1 MGRPEQEPNNIARR
15 NIGLSNILLNSSYYC
30 AVCNC
35 RISLKDISIT
45 TLFVVIGFFS
55 FSQNTNEQI
64 KSNRIQIVNAERL
77 IKSKNSS
84 AQKFIGNVELK
95 HQEVKL
101 FCDSAFLYLD
111 SNSLDAFGK
120 VKILQGDSLAMYGD
134 TLHYSGNSKLA
145 TMQGNVNLTDRNLSL
160 STTSMTY
167 NLRDSVGHYTSG
179 ATITST
185 ENSNVLTSK
194 IGLYFVGSQVFEFQ
208 DSVELSNPEYTMT
221 SDTLTYQTA
230 TETAIFSGPTF
241 IRADS
246 NLIYTENG
254 WYDTKNNLASFQE
267 NSYLEADG
275 QVLTG
280 DSLFYDRNL
289 GFGEVF
295 NNMQIRD
302 TANTFVIQGNYG
314 WHNEKQ
320 EQSLITD
327 SLLLIQI
334 FENDS
339 LFLHADTAVINID
352 STDGKIIQ
360 AFHDVKFFK
369 SDLQGA
375 ADSMLITQSN
385 STINMYENPILW
397 SDENQL
403 FADFISIKSDSNTI
417 RSMLLDNN
425 AFLISV
431 ADTFG
436 FNQVKGRIMNAYFS
450 NQKLKRLEVV
460 GNAQSVYYVGEEE
473 KTPIGMNHAVCSN
486 MTLVIDE
493 NKVDQITFR
502 EKPEAVLYPMDDINP
517 KIRLLVGFRWE
528 EDLRPKQL
536 TDIFR

>member
-1 MGRPEQEPNNIARR
+1 M
-15 NIGLSNILLNSSYYC
+15 NSSYYC

-45 TLFVVIGFFS
+45 TLFVLIGFFS

-221 SDTLTYQTA
+221 SDTLTYQTE

-302 TANTFVIQGNYG
+302 TANTLGIPNYF
-314 WHNEKQ
+314 Q
-320 EQSLITD
+320 TFQ
-327 SLLLIQI
+327 
-334 FENDS
+334 
-339 LFLHADTAVINID
+339 
-352 STDGKIIQ
+352 
-360 AFHDVKFFK
+360 
-369 SDLQGA
+369 
-375 ADSMLITQSN
+375 
-385 STINMYENPILW
+385 
-397 SDENQL
+397 
-403 FADFISIKSDSNTI
+403 
-417 RSMLLDNN
+417 
-425 AFLISV
+425 FLI
-431 ADTFG
+431 
-436 FNQVKGRIMNAYFS
+436 
-450 NQKLKRLEVV
+450 
-460 GNAQSVYYVGEEE
+460 
-473 KTPIGMNHAVCSN
+473 
-486 MTLVIDE
+486 
-493 NKVDQITFR
+493 
-502 EKPEAVLYPMDDINP
+502 
-517 KIRLLVGFRWE
+517 
-528 EDLRPKQL
+528 
-536 TDIFR
+536 